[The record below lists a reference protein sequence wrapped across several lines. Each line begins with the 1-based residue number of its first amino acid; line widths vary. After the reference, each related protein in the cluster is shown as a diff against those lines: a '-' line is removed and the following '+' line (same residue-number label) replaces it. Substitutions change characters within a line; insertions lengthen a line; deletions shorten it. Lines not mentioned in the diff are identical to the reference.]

1 MKLIAPKGRV
11 IIKIDLEAKNFH
23 SFGDGTK
30 IRIERQYNN
39 FNMRYV
45 KPVNAIVISAH
56 NIDEGADVLIHHNAT
71 HDTYRLFNYQGPTED
86 ASSDIKYYSIPEQEC
101 FFWKKQGDS
110 TWNTLANFAT
120 ALRVFK
126 PYEGAFEGIE
136 PTLVKNKL
144 YVTSG
149 EFAGKVCQVV
159 NAADYQVIFQGEDGT
174 EQFLIRIR
182 HFEDE
187 YNDREEII
195 AVDYELTEMVN
206 NGSALIGYTTSDAK
220 KLN

>member
-11 IIKIDLEAKNFH
+11 IIKIDLEAKNYH
-23 SFGDGTK
+23 SFEDGTK

-45 KPVNAIVISAH
+45 KPVNATVVSAH
-56 NIDEGADVLIHHNAT
+56 DIDEGSDVLIHHNAT

-101 FFWKKQGDS
+101 FFWRKPGES
-110 TWNTLANFAT
+110 TWNTLANFVT

-126 PYEGAFEGIE
+126 PYDGPFEGIE
-136 PTLVKNKL
+136 PTIIKQKL
-144 YVTSG
+144 YITSG

-159 NAADYQVIFQGEDGT
+159 NAADYQVIFQGDDGT
-174 EQFLIRIR
+174 EQFLIRAR
-182 HFEDE
+182 HFEGE

-195 AVDYELTEMVN
+195 AVDQELTEMVN
-206 NGSALIGYTTSDAK
+206 NGTALIGYTTSDAK

>member
-11 IIKIDLEAKNFH
+11 IIKIDLDAKNFH

-30 IRIERQYNN
+30 IRIERQYDN

-45 KPVNAIVISAH
+45 KPVNATVVHAH
-56 NIDEGADVLIHHNAT
+56 GIEEGSDVLIHHNAT
-71 HDTYRLFNYQGPTED
+71 HDTYRLFNYQKPTED

-101 FFWKKQGDS
+101 FFWRKPGSS
-110 TWNTLANFAT
+110 TWNTLHNFAT
-120 ALRVFK
+120 ALRVFM
-126 PYEGAFEGIE
+126 PYNGPLQGIE
-136 PTLVKNKL
+136 PELVKNKL

-149 EFAGKVCQVV
+149 EFAGNVCQVV
-159 NAADYQVIFQGEDGT
+159 NAADYQVIFQGDDGT

-182 HFEDE
+182 HYENE

-195 AVDYELTEMVN
+195 GVDHELTNLVN
-206 NGSALIGYTTSDAK
+206 QGIALVGYTKSDAK
-220 KLN
+220 KIN